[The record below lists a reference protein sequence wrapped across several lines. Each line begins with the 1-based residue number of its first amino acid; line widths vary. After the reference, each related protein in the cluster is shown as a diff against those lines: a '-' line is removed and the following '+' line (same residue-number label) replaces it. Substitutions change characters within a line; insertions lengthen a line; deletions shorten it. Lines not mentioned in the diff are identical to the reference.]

1 MNAKLLR
8 CKNPNCS
15 NKLQVQF
22 RNAESKP
29 IIFCSTPCFNAIL
42 EQEKLRPS
50 LQPEDPNELRLLVK
64 NLVAQTKTMQ
74 KEIENLREVRKTYFD
89 LFKSSKLKDE
99 VYKREWSFQNE
110 EET

>member
-15 NKLQVQF
+15 NKLKVQF
-22 RNAESKP
+22 SNAESKP
-29 IIFCSTPCFNAIL
+29 IIFCSMPCFNAIL
-42 EQEKLRPS
+42 EHEKLSPS
-50 LQPEDPNELRLLVK
+50 HQPEDPNELRLLVK
-64 NLVAQTKTMQ
+64 NLVTQTKNMQ

-110 EET
+110 EEK